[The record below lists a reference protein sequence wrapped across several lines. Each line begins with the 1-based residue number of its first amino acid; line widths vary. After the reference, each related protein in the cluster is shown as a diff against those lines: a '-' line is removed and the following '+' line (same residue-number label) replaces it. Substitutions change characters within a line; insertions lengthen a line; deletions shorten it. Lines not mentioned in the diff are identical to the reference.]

1 MADNKQYITQI
12 QEHGTI
18 MISEEV
24 VAVIV
29 TQAIKDVEGVVT
41 LNVKPGAP
49 LADRIGVK
57 NWGKGMKIEIAD
69 DNSLTVAC
77 DIMIG
82 YNQSV
87 VTVAKAVQDAV
98 TAALESMT
106 GVKVNSVNINVCGI
120 IRQ

>member
-12 QEHGTI
+12 QENGTI
-18 MISEEV
+18 MVSEEV
-24 VAVIV
+24 IAVIV
-29 TQAIKDVEGVVT
+29 TQAIKDVDGVVA
-41 LNVKPGAP
+41 LNAKPGAP
-49 LADRIGVK
+49 IADRIGVK
-57 NWGKGMKIEIAD
+57 NWGKGMKINIAE
-69 DNSLTVAC
+69 DNSLTIDC
-77 DIMIG
+77 EIMIG

-87 VTVAKAVQDAV
+87 VAVAKAVQDAV